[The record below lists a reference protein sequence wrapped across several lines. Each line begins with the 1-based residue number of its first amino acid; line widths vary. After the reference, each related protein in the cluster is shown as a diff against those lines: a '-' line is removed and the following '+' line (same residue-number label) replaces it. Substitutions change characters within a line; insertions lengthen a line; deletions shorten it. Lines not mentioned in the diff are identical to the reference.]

1 MSVFYSQESK
11 RLYSRKISGKSSL
24 ISTILRMLEIDSGT
38 ITIDDVDISTI
49 PRQEVRSRLNT
60 FSQETFFLHGSVREN
75 IDPLETA
82 SDERII
88 EVLHAVCMWDYFES
102 RDGLDGDVEEEKL
115 SHGQRQLFCLARAII
130 KPGRILIIDEAT
142 SSMDSE
148 TDDLMQRVLRK
159 EFEGRTIIA
168 IAHKL
173 HTVLDFD
180 RVMLLEKGRIVE
192 TGNPQ
197 ELLETETSAF
207 RALYKSLG
215 EEVQ

>member
-1 MSVFYSQESK
+1 
-11 RLYSRKISGKSSL
+11 
-24 ISTILRMLEIDSGT
+24 MLDIDSGT

-82 SDERII
+82 TDERII
-88 EVLHAVCMWDYFES
+88 EVLRAVSMWDYFES
-102 RDGLDGDVEEEKL
+102 RDGLGGDVEEEKL

-148 TDDLMQRVLRK
+148 TDELMQRVLRK
-159 EFEGRTIIA
+159 EFEGCTIIA

-173 HTVLDFD
+173 HTILDFD
-180 RVMLLEKGRIVE
+180 RVILLEKGRIVE
-192 TGNPQ
+192 TGNPR

>member
-1 MSVFYSQESK
+1 
-11 RLYSRKISGKSSL
+11 
-24 ISTILRMLEIDSGT
+24 MLEIDSGT
-38 ITIDDVDISTI
+38 ITIDNVDITTI

-60 FSQETFFLHGSVREN
+60 FSQDPFFLHGTVREN
-75 IDPLETA
+75 IDPLEIA

-88 EVLHAVCMWDYFES
+88 DVLRAVCMWGYFES

-130 KPGRILIIDEAT
+130 KPGRILIIDEVT

-148 TDDLMQRVLRK
+148 TDELMQTLLRK

-192 TGNPQ
+192 MGNPQ
-197 ELLETETSAF
+197 KLLETETSAF
-207 RALYKSLG
+207 HALYKSLG
-215 EEVQ
+215 KEVH

>member
-1 MSVFYSQESK
+1 
-11 RLYSRKISGKSSL
+11 
-24 ISTILRMLEIDSGT
+24 MLEIDSGL

-49 PRQEVRSRLNT
+49 PRQEIRSRLNT

-88 EVLHAVCMWDYFES
+88 EVLRAVRMWDYLDL
-102 RDGLDGDVEEEKL
+102 RDGLDGDIEEEKL

-148 TDDLMQRVLRK
+148 TDELMQQVLRK

-180 RVMLLEKGRIVE
+180 RVMLLEKGRIIE

-197 ELLETETSAF
+197 ELLATETSAF

-215 EEVQ
+215 EGVQ

>member
-1 MSVFYSQESK
+1 MARVQEIIY
-11 RLYSRKISGKSSL
+11 LLEYSGKSSL

-60 FSQETFFLHGSVREN
+60 LSQETFFLQGTVREN

-88 EVLHAVCMWDYFES
+88 EVLRSVCMWDYFEL
-102 RDGLDGDVEEEKL
+102 RDGLDGDIEEEKL

-130 KPGRILIIDEAT
+130 KPGQILIIDEAT

-148 TDDLMQRVLRK
+148 TDELMQRVLRK

-180 RVMLLEKGRIVE
+180 RVMLLEKGRVVE

-207 RALYKSLG
+207 RALYNSLG
-215 EEVQ
+215 EDVQ

>member
-1 MSVFYSQESK
+1 
-11 RLYSRKISGKSSL
+11 
-24 ISTILRMLEIDSGT
+24 MLEIDSGS
-38 ITIDDVDISTI
+38 ITIDDVDISKI

-60 FSQETFFLHGSVREN
+60 LSQETFFLHGSVREN

-88 EVLHAVCMWDYFES
+88 EVLRAVSMWDYFES

-148 TDDLMQRVLRK
+148 TDELIQRVLRK
-159 EFEGRTIIA
+159 EFEGRTIIT

-180 RVMLLEKGRIVE
+180 RVLLLEKGRIVE

-207 RALYKSLG
+207 RALYESLG
-215 EEVQ
+215 EDVQ

>member
-1 MSVFYSQESK
+1 
-11 RLYSRKISGKSSL
+11 
-24 ISTILRMLEIDSGT
+24 MLEIDSGS
-38 ITIDDVDISTI
+38 ITIDDVDISKI

-60 FSQETFFLHGSVREN
+60 ISQETFFLHASVREN

-88 EVLHAVCMWDYFES
+88 EVLRAVSMWDYFES

-130 KPGRILIIDEAT
+130 KPGQILIIDEAT

-148 TDDLMQRVLRK
+148 TDELVQRALRN

-180 RVMLLEKGRIVE
+180 RIMLLEKGRIVE

-197 ELLETETSAF
+197 ELLETATSAF
-207 RALYKSLG
+207 RALYESLG
-215 EEVQ
+215 EDVQ

>member
-1 MSVFYSQESK
+1 
-11 RLYSRKISGKSSL
+11 
-24 ISTILRMLEIDSGT
+24 MLEIESGT
-38 ITIDDVDISTI
+38 IIIDGIDISTI
-49 PRQEVRSRLNT
+49 PRQEVRNRLNT
-60 FSQETFFLHGSVREN
+60 FSQGTFFLHGSVREN
-75 IDPLETA
+75 VDPLETA

-88 EVLHAVCMWDYFES
+88 EVLRAVCMWDYFES

-115 SHGQRQLFCLARAII
+115 SHGQRQLLCLARAII

-148 TDDLMQRVLRK
+148 TDKLMQQVLRK
-159 EFEGRTIIA
+159 EFNGRTIIA
-168 IAHKL
+168 IAHRL

-180 RVMLLEKGRIVE
+180 RVMLLEKGRIIE

-197 ELLETETSAF
+197 ELLKNETSAF